1 MRQPSLVGS
10 QRAFLLRLSDESS
23 RGLGGACRGVALGAL
38 LGAVVLGV
46 GCKKSTPQV
55 DPTEDSSTA
64 QDAPQTGAEPASTSS
79 DRVGEREIADA
90 VAQLTVRSPEAA
102 RRARDVLVRAI
113 ANDPDNAYLHYNLG
127 LAQHQLQSA
136 AEAERAFREAIRL
149 DPALGRAHMGL
160 GLLFEERGQRDQ
172 AIEQYREG
180 IASDPE
186 NMELRSAVI
195 GALRRGGRHEQAIDE
210 ARSALAFNNKS
221 LLVFNDLGL
230 VYLDTGDLALA
241 RFVFFKA
248 ISEVEGA
255 RNSAL
260 IRSNFGWALYRD
272 GERIKARLELEE
284 AHRLDE
290 TYLPAQVYL
299 AHLYL
304 DDRNYAD
311 AVPLLEA
318 ASKKAPDN
326 VPILLNLGIAYR
338 GVERYPEAERAY
350 KRALEAEQGVLKP
363 HLNLGI
369 LYGDY
374 LKDYPKALA
383 SFAKYIEGGGQQAE
397 LAANY
402 VEGVEREQIRAE
414 RQREREEERRKREEE
429 RERRERLLRE
439 SEQQNPSGQPPAD
452 EPPADEP
459 TPDPWG
465 QQ

>member
-1 MRQPSLVGS
+1 MSCES
-10 QRAFLLRLSDESS
+10 QRGLRRAAF
-23 RGLGGACRGVALGAL
+23 GAL
-38 LGAVVLGV
+38 LGALVLGV
-46 GCKKSTPQV
+46 GCKKAPPQV
-55 DPTEDSSTA
+55 DPIEDSSTA
-64 QDAPQTGAEPASTSS
+64 QDASQTGVEQASTSS
-79 DRVGEREIADA
+79 ARVGKRAIADA
-90 VAQLTVRSPEAA
+90 VAQLTVGTPEAA
-102 RRARDVLVRAI
+102 RRARDVLSQAI
-113 ANDPDNAYLHYNLG
+113 AEDPNNAFLHYNIG
-127 LAQHQLQSA
+127 LAQHQLKST

-149 DPALGRAHMGL
+149 EPSLGRAHMGL
-160 GLLFEERGQRDQ
+160 GLIFEERGQRDQ
-172 AIEQYREG
+172 AIQQYRAG

-195 GALRRGGRHEQAIDE
+195 GALRRGGRHQQAIDE

-248 ISEVEGA
+248 ISEVDGA

-272 GERIKARLELEE
+272 GEQIKARLELEE

-318 ASKKAPDN
+318 ASKKEPGN

-338 GVERYPEAERAY
+338 GVERYADAERAY
-350 KRALEAEQGVLKP
+350 KQALEAGQGVLEP

-383 SFAKYIEGGGQQAE
+383 SFARYIDGGGQQAE

-452 EPPADEP
+452 EAPATGPPVDEP
-459 TPDPWG
+459 PPDPWG